1 MFTECDEC
9 YSSSSFFFLKKN
21 LHFFRWMQEH
31 FFFSCI
37 FFQFR
42 RFVLLLC
49 FLWKLEREKKNSTQ
63 LRIFLL
69 SEKIRRKKNCFFQFL
84 KLNFFSGRILY
95 FLQAFDKKSFFPSD
109 CENCF
114 EKNIFFPSDCEF
126 FFGKNNFFS
135 LFENVFSKN
144 FSLISADFRKTKL
157 HFSN

>member
-1 MFTECDEC
+1 MNART
-9 YSSSSFFFLKKN
+9 FFFQ
-21 LHFFRWMQEH
+21 LHL
-31 FFFSCI
+31 FSVS
-37 FFQFR
+37 QFR
-42 RFVLLLC
+42 FAFVLLV
-49 FLWKLEREKKNSTQ
+49 KTRERGKKFDATENFFAVRKNS
-63 LRIFLL
+63 
-69 SEKIRRKKNCFFQFL
+69 EKKNCFFQFR

-144 FSLISADFRKTKL
+144 FSLISVDFRKTKL